1 MTKVIPSYASDYP
14 KEFLLITGIERC
26 FKYYVNLIQSQ
37 RYNTL
42 DNRLEKVNKY
52 LDLYQKKIGVPTE
65 IYYDDLK
72 HFIVLDKLVNGIK
85 DNFKD
90 YVGCCETDVD
100 DIDFYYPGFTNLYN
114 TLKRFRSKIIPRG
127 RNNAHMRLL
136 TPIFLVDFSS
146 ISFS

>member
-1 MTKVIPSYASDYP
+1 MSKVIPSYASDYP

-42 DNRLEKVNKY
+42 DKRLEKVNKY
-52 LDLYQKKIGVPTE
+52 LDLYQNKVRVPTE

-72 HFIVLDKLVNGIK
+72 NFKVLVKLMKGIK
-85 DNFKD
+85 DNFD
-90 YVGCCETDVD
+90 EYVGCCVSDVNN
-100 DIDFYYPGFTNLYN
+100 IDFYYPGFTKLYT

-127 RNNAHMRLL
+127 RNNVADE
-136 TPIFLVDFSS
+136 IVDPYIPHGF
-146 ISFS
+146 